1 MKAFVD
7 GEVEQIV
14 RLIKGEISNLAEFGL
29 DGLTFTLHT
38 YRCILRAIKKASGPL
53 GIAESE
59 SLVKMLIALRFLQ
72 PEFASGTFAK
82 ALKTKMK
89 RVELNYKK
97 KKQPFFLYT
106 ETHLDKLAYQG
117 RSLAQNYICTSTE
130 DELMEGPFVKLPEL
144 AHSDANTDGLHKATP
159 PQSDAN
165 DAIDVTMEDPPDV
178 ELSGLSSNS
187 GSASVGEGMQDLG
200 AGPQSDPNKRKR
212 LLPDYW
218 DLGSD
223 SNRQRHE
230 SSRQSEHVHSQQEC
244 PCSSFD
250 SSNNSLDKGS
260 ELTLP
265 STSCPSS
272 SSTPQAKLQE
282 VASCML
288 MLHVQYWCIVC
299 GVSQVI
305 RVCKLIM
312 DIHWFSINRQL

>member
-38 YRCILRAIKKASGPL
+38 YRCISRAIKKVSGPV
-53 GIAESE
+53 GMTESE
-59 SLVKMLIALRFLQ
+59 SLVKMLLALGFLQ
-72 PEFASGTFAK
+72 PEFASGTFQSAAFAK
-82 ALKTKMK
+82 TFTTKMK
-89 RVELNYKK
+89 RVELSYKK

-187 GSASVGEGMQDLG
+187 GSASMGEGMQDLG

-230 SSRQSEHVHSQQEC
+230 SSRQSEHAHSQQEC

-250 SSNNSLDKGS
+250 SSSNSLDKGS

-265 STSCPSS
+265 PTSCPSS
-272 SSTPQAKLQE
+272 NSTPHAKLQE
-282 VASCML
+282 VTSCML
-288 MLHVQYWCIVC
+288 MLHVQY
-299 GVSQVI
+299 
-305 RVCKLIM
+305 
-312 DIHWFSINRQL
+312 